1 MLGGSEVAAT
11 MPAVD
16 LARAVKFYTEVLGL
30 KIVEADERATL
41 LEAGK
46 GTRVFIYPREAT
58 KAEHTAATFFVDDL
72 DKIVDTLIE
81 RGVVF
86 EQYDFGELKTDA
98 RGIISTP
105 EGKVAWLKDT
115 EGNILSLSM
124 M

>member
-1 MLGGSEVAAT
+1 MLGAHEVAAT
-11 MPAVD
+11 VPAVD

-30 KIVEADERATL
+30 KIVRADEGSAF

-46 GTRVFIYPREAT
+46 GTRIFIYPREAT
-58 KAEHTAATFFVDDL
+58 KADHTAATFFVKDL
-72 DKIVDTLIE
+72 DHIVDTLIE

-98 RGIISTP
+98 RGVISTP
-105 EGKVAWLKDT
+105 DGKAAWLKDT
-115 EGNILSLSM
+115 EGNVLALTM